1 MRASGAFIHTARESP
16 AEAEL
21 VSHRL
26 MLRAGFVRK
35 TASGIYSWLPCGW
48 RVVRKITAIIA
59 QEMENAGCAEIFM
72 PALHP
77 AGLWKESGRWD
88 VYGDEL
94 LRLKD
99 RHGREF
105 CLGPTHEE
113 VVSDILRA
121 AVSGH
126 RQLPVSLYQIQTK
139 FRDEIRPRFGVMRA
153 REFIMKDAYSFDADD
168 SGMRASYE
176 KMRQAYCRIFDRIGL
191 HYRMVAADS
200 GAIGGDCSHEFMVLA
215 DSGEETVLFD
225 EDGTFAANAERV
237 ECRPPDDIDAAAPP
251 PGEELQKIATP
262 GITTIA
268 ALHDFLGGNIPPAR
282 SIKTMIVRGN
292 VGACAVLLAGNHS
305 LNMAKA
311 AKQPEIGA
319 GAQLVSAD
327 DARALIGAGFGSLGP
342 VNMPLPVVADYS
354 LQHSADMV
362 CGANEDG
369 YHFRGVNFGRDM
381 PKPRFADI
389 RMAVAGD
396 AVPGKDGKGNKG
408 GAGLSARRGIEVGHI
423 FQLGDKYSKAMNVCA
438 EMPEG
443 GARPVLMGCYGI
455 GVTRIAAAA
464 IEQGNDERGI
474 IFPDAIAPFAAV
486 VIPISPKDGAARA
499 AAEGVYD
506 ELRAAGVDVLFDDR
520 PLRPGVMF
528 AEADLL
534 GIPHRLVI
542 SERGIKEGMAEYKHR
557 TAKAPQSIP
566 LKEAAPTITQTIKT
580 NLATGAGD
588 SL

>member
-1 MRASGAFIHTARESP
+1 M
-16 AEAEL
+16 
-21 VSHRL
+21 SHRL

-48 RVVRKITAIIA
+48 RVVRKISAVIE
-59 QEMENAGCAEIFM
+59 QEMANANCAEIFM
-72 PALHP
+72 PALQP
-77 AGLWKESGRWD
+77 AGLWKESGRWE

-99 RHGREF
+99 RHGRDF

-153 REFIMKDAYSFDADD
+153 REFIMKDAYSFDADEA
-168 SGMRASYE
+168 GMRASYE
-176 KMRQAYCRIFDRIGL
+176 NMRLAYCRIFDRLGL

-200 GAIGGDCSHEFMVLA
+200 GAIGGDWSHEFMVLA
-215 DSGEETVLFD
+215 ESGEETVLFD
-225 EDGTFAANAERV
+225 EDGDFAANVEHV
-237 ECRPPDDIDAAAPP
+237 ECAAADDDKSRPP
-251 PGEELQKIATP
+251 PGEPLQKIATP
-262 GITTIA
+262 NITTIA
-268 ALHDFLGGNIPPAR
+268 ALHDFLGGKLPPAR

-292 VGACAVLLAGNHS
+292 IGACAVLLAGDCS
-305 LNMAKA
+305 LNIAKA
-311 AKQPEIGA
+311 ARQPEIGA
-319 GAQLVSAD
+319 GAQLISGD
-327 DARALIGAGFGSLGP
+327 EARELIGAGFGSLGP
-342 VNMPLPVVADYS
+342 VNMPLPVIADYS
-354 LQHSADMV
+354 LLHSADMV

-381 PKPRFADI
+381 PKPRFADVRI
-389 RMAVAGD
+389 AAAGD
-396 AVPGKDGKGNKG
+396 AVPGKP
-408 GAGLSARRGIEVGHI
+408 GAKLSARRGIEVGHI

-455 GVTRIAAAA
+455 GVTRIVAAA
-464 IEQGNDERGI
+464 IEQGNDERGM

-486 VIPISPKDGAARA
+486 VIPISPKDGEARA
-499 AAEGVYD
+499 AAEKIYKQ
-506 ELRAAGVDVLFDDR
+506 LRAAGVDALYDDR

-542 SERGIKEGMAEYKHR
+542 SERGIKANTAEYKHR
-557 TAKAPQSIP
+557 TAKDPQNIP
-566 LKEAAPTITQTIKT
+566 LEKAAQTITRKIQTNSAPLVIPAK
-580 NLATGAGD
+580 AGI
-588 SL
+588 